1 MLMFPLIGLK
11 RVKRKIRSYIKLV
24 KWDVTHVVLHI
35 LMFI

>member
-11 RVKRKIRSYIKLV
+11 IVKSKIRGKIRLLKLE
-24 KWDVTHVVLHI
+24 VTHIVLDI